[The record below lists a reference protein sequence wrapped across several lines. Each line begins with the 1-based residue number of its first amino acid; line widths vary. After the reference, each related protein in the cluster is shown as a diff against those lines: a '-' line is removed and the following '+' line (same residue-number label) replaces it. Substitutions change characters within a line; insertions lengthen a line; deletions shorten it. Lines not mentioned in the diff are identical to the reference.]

1 MKTSISRNAAFT
13 LVEVAVA
20 MAITSFCLIALL
32 GLLPIGLK
40 SSQAS
45 IEQTAAN
52 GILSELIADLRA
64 TPPTVPPG
72 AAATSQQFSIP
83 IPASPFIAATP
94 PATTMLYFTSDGQF
108 STSLTAQSDY
118 LVTIT
123 FLTNGPNAKTATFVE
138 LQVSWPAAATL
149 ANAAGSVQTFVA
161 LDRN

>member
-1 MKTSISRNAAFT
+1 MKTSISRIAAFS

-20 MAITSFCLIALL
+20 IAITSFCLIALL
-32 GLLPIGLK
+32 GLLPVGLK

-52 GILSELIADLRA
+52 GIISELTADLRA

-72 AAATSQQFSIP
+72 AATASQQFLIP
-83 IPASPFIAATP
+83 IPANPVTAPTIAT
-94 PATTMLYFTSDGQF
+94 LKFTSDGL
-108 STSLTAQSDY
+108 SSADPTVTGPWSY

-123 FLTNGPNAKTATFVE
+123 FLTNGPNARTATFVE